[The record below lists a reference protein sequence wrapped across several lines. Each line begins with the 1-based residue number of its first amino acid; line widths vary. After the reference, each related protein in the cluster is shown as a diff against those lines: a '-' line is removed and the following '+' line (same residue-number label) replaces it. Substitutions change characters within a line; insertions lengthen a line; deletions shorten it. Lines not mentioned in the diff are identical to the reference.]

1 MAKTKT
7 KRIQRLKKHLLDTQS
22 HLADV
27 LCMKVPGNI
36 LSEDEAML
44 AALWSAVGEEA

>member
-22 HLADV
+22 QLAEV
-27 LCMKVPGNI
+27 LGARGVEPVN
-36 LSEDEAML
+36 EDEAML